1 MRKKKL
7 LSLALVAAMVTG
19 LMTGCGEEETD
30 TPASDSGSAEV
41 ESEAPA
47 DDSSNAAS
55 EEAGSEEASATTLDI
70 SEPVTLKWYLHGS
83 NVTDDSAVME
93 KVNEYLGEKL
103 NVTLQP
109 IWGTWGDFD
118 EGSTLAIN
126 GGDEVDIYFTCS
138 WSADEYNQYAK
149 KGAWV
154 RLDDPDNNLIAQYGS
169 DVWNALPDVLKEGA
183 TTDGVDGYGVY
194 AVPGF
199 KDFGTQN
206 TWDVNVTL
214 LKELGYTIEDVE
226 SRSYY
231 EFGDLLQAAKDLK
244 GDNFYPLNV
253 EAMVLERMV
262 TNSVI
267 VNGDSGTCNVLSY
280 YIDPTDVS
288 TDIGSK
294 IENKF
299 GTEEYKK
306 FAEQTREYYL
316 AGYIDP
322 ALASAG
328 SANDTLMQHQNAAEY
343 LIGTQSYALGYEVQT
358 SAARGIEVQYVAC
371 TPPYVDKTSTQGAM
385 MAISTASKNPE
396 RAMAFLNLLN
406 TDSYLMTLLEYGV
419 EGVHYNMDDNGCVVF
434 TDERANYTPWTNGMG
449 NVTLLPALEGQDP
462 NFYSDVFVPYY
473 SNAKGIPAFGYVFD
487 TTNVETEL
495 AACANVAGQY
505 ALALDAGSVDPATE
519 LPAFLQKL
527 DDAGMQKILDEA
539 NAQLDAYFATQE

>member
-7 LSLALVAAMVTG
+7 LSLALAAVMVTG
-19 LMTGCGEEETD
+19 LMTGCGDKTD
-30 TPASDSGSAEV
+30 TPASTTPASTT
-41 ESEAPA
+41 ESEPASTDAGTEPASTEEAPA
-47 DDSSNAAS
+47 AA
-55 EEAGSEEASATTLDI
+55 ELDI

-103 NVTLQP
+103 NVTLEP

-126 GGDEVDIYFTCS
+126 GGDDVDIYFTCS
-138 WSADEYNQYAK
+138 WSADEYNQFAK

-154 RLDDPDNNLIAQYGS
+154 RLDDPENNLIAQYGS
-169 DVWNALPDVLKEGA
+169 DIWAALPDVLKVGA
-183 TTDGVDGYGVY
+183 GTDGVDGYGVY
-194 AVPGF
+194 ALPGF

-214 LKELGYTIEDVE
+214 LKELGYTLADVE
-226 SRSYY
+226 SRDYY
-231 EFGDLLQAAKDLK
+231 SFGDLLQAAKDAK
-244 GDNFYPLNV
+244 GDDFYPLNV
-253 EAMVLERMV
+253 EAMVLERMA
-262 TNSVI
+262 TNTII
-267 VNGDSGTCNVLSY
+267 VNGDNGDTNVLSY

-299 GTEEYKK
+299 ATEEYKK

-322 ALASAG
+322 ALG
-328 SANDTLMQHQNAAEY
+328 NKQTANDTLMQKQKSAQY

-358 SAARGIEVQYVAC
+358 SAERKIEVAYVPC

-406 TDSYLMTLLEYGV
+406 TDPYLMTLLQYGV
-419 EGVHYNMDDNGCVVF
+419 EGVHYNLNDDGLVVF
-434 TDERANYTPWTNGMG
+434 TDERENYTPWRNGMG
-449 NVTLLPALEGQDP
+449 NITLLPPQEGEGA
-462 NFYSDVFVPYY
+462 NFFTDTFIPYY
-473 SNAKGIPAFGYVFD
+473 SEAKAIPAFGYVFD
-487 TTNVETEL
+487 PTNVETEL
-495 AACANVAGQY
+495 SAIANVAGQY
-505 ALALDAGSVDPATE
+505 ALSLDAGTQDPETK
-519 LPAFLQKL
+519 LPEFLKKM
-527 DDAGMQKILDEA
+527 DDAGMQKVVDEA
-539 NAQLDAYFATQE
+539 NAQLEAYFATAQ

>member
-7 LSLALVAAMVTG
+7 LSLALAAMMVTG
-19 LMTGCGEEETD
+19 LLTGCSSTTDTTSSSSSSDDTSTESTTVEETSTED
-30 TPASDSGSAEV
+30 ASGTTASG
-41 ESEAPA
+41 
-47 DDSSNAAS
+47 
-55 EEAGSEEASATTLDI
+55 LDI
-70 SEPVTLKWYLHGS
+70 SEHVTLKWYLHGS

-103 NVTLQP
+103 NVTLEP

-126 GGDEVDIYFTCS
+126 GGDNIDIYFTCS

-149 KGAWV
+149 RGAWV
-154 RLDDPDNNLIAQYGS
+154 RLDNPENNLIEQYGS
-169 DVWNALPDVLKEGA
+169 DVWAALPDVLKEGA
-183 TTDGVDGYGVY
+183 LTDGVDGYGVY

-214 LKELGYTIEDVE
+214 LEELGYTLEDVE
-226 SRSYY
+226 NRSYY
-231 EFGDLLQAAKDLK
+231 EFGELLQAAKDAK
-244 GDNFYPLNV
+244 GDDFYPLNV

-280 YIDPTDVS
+280 YIDPEDVS
-288 TDIGSK
+288 KDIGST
-294 IENKF
+294 IVNKF

-306 FAEQTREYYL
+306 FVEQTREYYL

-322 ALASAG
+322 ALANAQT
-328 SANDTLMQHQNAAEY
+328 ANDTLMQKQKSAQY

-358 SAARGIEVQYVAC
+358 SAERGIEVAYVPC

-385 MAISTASKNPE
+385 MAISTASQNPE

-419 EGVHYNMDDNGCVVF
+419 EGIHYNLNDDGLVVF
-434 TDERANYTPWTNGMG
+434 TEERDNYTPWRNGMG
-449 NVTLLPALEGQDP
+449 NITLLPAQEGEGKD
-462 NFYSDVFVPYY
+462 FFTDVFIPYY
-473 SNAKGIPAFGYVFD
+473 SSAKGIPAFGYVFD
-487 TTNVETEL
+487 PTNVETEL
-495 AACANVAGQY
+495 AALANVAGQY
-505 ALALDAGSVDPATE
+505 ALALDAGAMDPETA
-519 LPAFLQKL
+519 LPEFLQKL
-527 DDAGMQKILDEA
+527 DDAGMQSVVDEA
-539 NAQLDAYFATQE
+539 NRQLEEYLATQE

>member
-7 LSLALVAAMVTG
+7 LSLALAAVMVTG
-19 LMTGCGEEETD
+19 LLTGCGSD
-30 TPASDSGSAEV
+30 TTGTSTGSSDVATTGSTT
-41 ESEAPA
+41 A
-47 DDSSNAAS
+47 DDTT
-55 EEAGSEEASATTLDI
+55 GDEASGTTASGLDI
-70 SEPVTLKWYLHGS
+70 SKPVTLKWYLHGS
-83 NVTDDSAVME
+83 DVTDDSAVME

-103 NVTLQP
+103 NVTLEP

-126 GGDEVDIYFTCS
+126 GGDNIDIYFTCS

-154 RLDDPDNNLIAQYGS
+154 RLDDPENNLIEQYGS
-169 DVWNALPDVLKEGA
+169 DVWAALPDVLKEGA
-183 TTDGVDGYGVY
+183 LTDGTDGYGVY

-214 LKELGYTIEDVE
+214 LKELGYTLEDIEN
-226 SRSYY
+226 RSYY
-231 EFGDLLQAAKDLK
+231 EFGDILQAAKDAK
-244 GDNFYPLNV
+244 GDDFYPLNV

-294 IENKF
+294 VVNKF

-306 FAEQTREYYL
+306 FVEKTREYYL

-322 ALASAG
+322 ALANAQT
-328 SANDTLMQHQNAAEY
+328 ANDTLMQKQKSAQY

-358 SAARGIEVQYVAC
+358 SAERGIEVAYVPC

-406 TDSYLMTLLEYGV
+406 TDPYLMTLLEYGV
-419 EGVHYNMDDNGCVVF
+419 EGVHYNLNDDGLVVF
-434 TDERANYTPWTNGMG
+434 TDEHSKYVPWRNGMG
-449 NVTLLPALEGQDP
+449 NITLLPAQEGEGKD
-462 NFYSDVFVPYY
+462 FFVDTFIPYY
-473 SNAKGIPAFGYVFD
+473 SSAKGIPAFGYVFD
-487 TTNVETEL
+487 STSVETEL
-495 AACANVAGQY
+495 AALANVAGQY
-505 ALALDAGSVDPATE
+505 ALALDAGAMDPATA
-519 LPAFLQKL
+519 LPEFLEKL
-527 DDAGMQKILDEA
+527 DAAGMQTVVDEA